1 MGVFPGTHCEPS
13 LSSSLGSCVLGPGSC
28 VLRPVSWVLSVECG
42 VWSVE
47 CRVTLGLGIPLF
59 ILHSIFSNGLPSQ
72 GTRSDP

>member
-47 CRVTLGLGIPLF
+47 CGVSS
-59 ILHSIFSNGLPSQ
+59 HSGFGHPSFHPSLNLQ
-72 GTRSDP
+72 QWLALARNKK